1 MIAPETPDNEEERLD
16 ALESFSILDTL
27 PEADYDD
34 ITALA
39 AEICGTPI
47 STISLVDKDRQWFK
61 SKQGVDVSETS
72 RDISFCG
79 HAINDPENTMVVGDA
94 TKDDRFHDNPF
105 VTGDLNIRFYAGV
118 PFLNEEGLPLGTLCV
133 FDNKPNELTESQL
146 KALNVL
152 SKQVMNLLKLRKS
165 EQLLKQDIT
174 NLGEKNLE
182 LEQFAFVAAHDLK
195 SPLNNI
201 TSLSNLFKTIYGP
214 QVDAEGNE
222 LIDLIIASSSKLKKL
237 IDGLLD
243 YSRSEEI
250 LKENKSNICTL
261 ELKGNITSFF
271 SHEKDVNISIDTSE
285 VGCLEANETAINQV
299 LINLITNAIKYN
311 DKENA
316 TIDIKLTDSTTHYI
330 FSILDNGPG
339 IPDNKKEEIFKIF
352 AVNATEDKYGNRGN
366 GIGLATVKKI
376 VEKLGGT
383 INVESELGNGSN
395 FIFSIKK

>member
-1 MIAPETPDNEEERLD
+1 MLTPKETINEDERLKS
-16 ALESFSILDTL
+16 LKSFSILDTL
-27 PEADYDD
+27 PESDYDD

-39 AEICGTPI
+39 AEICGMPI
-47 STISLVDKDRQWFK
+47 STISLIDKDRQWFK
-61 SKQGVDVSETS
+61 SKHGLNVSETT

-79 HAINDPENTMVVGDA
+79 HAINDPDNTMIVNDA
-94 TKDDRFHDNPF
+94 SEDDRFHDNPF
-105 VTGDLNIRFYAGV
+105 VTGDLNIKFYAGV
-118 PFLNEEGLPLGTLCV
+118 PFLNEDGFPLGTLCV
-133 FDNKPNELTESQL
+133 FDNKPNSLTKSQI

-152 SKQVMNLLKLRKS
+152 SKQVMNLLKLRKN
-165 EQLLKQDIT
+165 EQLLKSDIN
-174 NLGEKNLE
+174 NLGERNLE

-201 TSLSNLFKTIYGP
+201 TSLSNLFKNIYGP
-214 QVDAEGNE
+214 QVDNEGNE
-222 LIDLIIASSSKLKKL
+222 LIDLIIESSGKLKKL

-261 ELKGNITSFF
+261 DLESNITSFF
-271 SHEKDVNISIDTSE
+271 SHEKDATITINTNE
-285 VGCLEANETAINQV
+285 VECLEANETAINQI

-316 TIDIKLTDSTTHYI
+316 VIKINLTETNTHYV
-330 FSILDNGPG
+330 FSIIDNGSG

-352 AVNATEDKYGNRGN
+352 SVNATEDKYGQRGN

-383 INVESELGNGSN
+383 IQVESELKKGSN